1 MAARP
6 LFGESS
12 LRSPSGPV
20 VRLAHQGVGLFA
32 ALAGLAL
39 WMPHVVVSALCC
51 LGLMCALAGGMFV
64 RHDRRAWHAHEHL
77 SDKLLGLALGL
88 LALWGVMRFGLSI
101 AQRQAISWPGV
112 GHFVA
117 LFPVFWLARRVP
129 SEVARAASPL
139 LVAGLSMIMVMFI
152 LVLSFGPL
160 SPRVFL
166 AYNVYVGNDS
176 IVLGELLAVLASVA
190 LVRGLQAALSGAGRL
205 ALIWGVFAVPAMTV
219 LLVVGMSRSAFLV
232 FAVAVVLGALACC
245 RTPVQRMLTLLALVV
260 LFAGVFTVS
269 DTLRTRVITAV
280 DEVRSAVTE
289 YDVKTSQGQRLA
301 LNSVTLRIIA
311 QRPWVGHGLG
321 SWRTQFSQWV
331 PPQWQSSIGQHT
343 SPHNEYLHI
352 AAQLGWAGA
361 ALYLLVC
368 LAILGVGVHSVRV
381 GQPPWLLAIGTM
393 LVIGSATN
401 VMLWDFRF
409 WSFTAAMLTLALA
422 QRYAMLRVPQ
432 RF

>member
-1 MAARP
+1 VAARP

-12 LRSPSGPV
+12 QRGPSGPF
-20 VRLAHQGVGLFA
+20 VRHAHQGVGLFA

-39 WMPHVVVSALCC
+39 WMPHVVVSALCV
-51 LGLMCALAGGMFV
+51 LALVCALAGGLFV
-64 RHDRRAWHAHEHL
+64 RQDRRAWHAHQHL
-77 SDKLLGLALGL
+77 SDRALGWALGALGL
-88 LALWGVMRFGLSI
+88 WGALRVGITLG
-101 AQRQAISWPGV
+101 QQQPISWPGV

-117 LFPVFWLARRVP
+117 LFPAFWLARRVP
-129 SEVARAASPL
+129 SAVARAASPL
-139 LVAGLSMIMVMFI
+139 LVAGLSMIMLMFV

-176 IVLGELLAVLASVA
+176 IVLGELLAVLASVS
-190 LVRGLQAALSGAGRL
+190 LVRSLQAALSGVWRIAI
-205 ALIWGVFAVPAMTV
+205 IWGLFAIPAVAV

-232 FAVAVVLGALACC
+232 FAGAVVLGGLACC
-245 RTPVQRMLTLLALVV
+245 RTPLQRLLTLLALAA
-260 LFAGVFTVS
+260 LFAGVFAAS

-280 DEVRSAVTE
+280 DEVRNAVTE

-301 LNSVTLRIIA
+301 LNSVTLRAIA
-311 QRPWVGHGLG
+311 ERPWVGHGLG
-321 SWRTQFSQWV
+321 AWRTQFSRLV
-331 PPQWQSSIGQHT
+331 PQQWQTSIAQHT
-343 SPHNEYLHI
+343 SPHNEYFHI
-352 AAQLGWAGA
+352 AAQLGWIGA
-361 ALYLLVC
+361 VLYGLVC
-368 LAILGVGVHSVRV
+368 VAILGVGVHSVRV